1 MGPLVK
7 NYEEQYLG
15 YATGFASLQ
24 GAELKVWGGCT
35 TYSRYVYVQETC
47 ISDLSEIVSLIEI
60 IHLSPKSCLC
70 Y

>member
-24 GAELKVWGGCT
+24 GAELKVWGGVLLTVTMCMC
-35 TYSRYVYVQETC
+35 RRH
-47 ISDLSEIVSLIEI
+47 VSQTFLK
-60 IHLSPKSCLC
+60 L
-70 Y
+70 